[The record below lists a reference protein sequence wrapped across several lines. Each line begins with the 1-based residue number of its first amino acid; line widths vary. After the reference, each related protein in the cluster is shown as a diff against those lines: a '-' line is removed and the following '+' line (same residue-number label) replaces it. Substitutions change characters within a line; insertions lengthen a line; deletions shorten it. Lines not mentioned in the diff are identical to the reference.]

1 MSPELAA
8 HRGELLAEEAAEV
21 AEVSVTGPLDRL
33 AHELADVVYV
43 AYGTALVHGI
53 DLDAV
58 LAEIHRSNMTKIG
71 PDGTVSRRE
80 DGKVLKG
87 EHYEA
92 PDVPGAAE
100 AGVGTGRRRLSRRR
114 DPAQDRCRVG
124 GGCPGRRWLTCPAPD
139 RRRGSAV
146 APLSGAPLSR
156 PPARPPPSPG
166 VSSPPYPG
174 VTRGVGSTRSPRA
187 PCSAR

>member
-1 MSPELAA
+1 MTSTPAHLVREFHLAFGLDARSTPAEVSPELAA

-21 AEVSVTGPLDRL
+21 AEVSVAGPLDRL

-58 LAEIHRSNMTKIG
+58 LAEVHRSNMSKLG
-71 PDGTVSRRE
+71 PDGQVARRS

-92 PDVPGAAE
+92 PDV
-100 AGVGTGRRRLSRRR
+100 
-114 DPAQDRCRVG
+114 
-124 GGCPGRRWLTCPAPD
+124 
-139 RRRGSAV
+139 SAV
-146 APLSGAPLSR
+146 LRRQGWLPGGA
-156 PPARPPPSPG
+156 
-166 VSSPPYPG
+166 
-174 VTRGVGSTRSPRA
+174 
-187 PCSAR
+187 

>member
-1 MSPELAA
+1 MSSSPADLVREFHLAFGLDARGTPTEIAPDLAA

-58 LAEIHRSNMTKIG
+58 IAEIHRSNMTKIG
-71 PDGTVSRRE
+71 PDGEITRRA

-87 EHYEA
+87 EHYEM
-92 PDVPGAAE
+92 PDV
-100 AGVGTGRRRLSRRR
+100 AGVLRKQGWGADSHDRPTGTPHSE
-114 DPAQDRCRVG
+114 
-124 GGCPGRRWLTCPAPD
+124 
-139 RRRGSAV
+139 
-146 APLSGAPLSR
+146 
-156 PPARPPPSPG
+156 
-166 VSSPPYPG
+166 VS
-174 VTRGVGSTRSPRA
+174 
-187 PCSAR
+187 

>member
-1 MSPELAA
+1 MQPSPASLVREFHRAFGLDARSTPTEVSPELAA

-58 LAEIHRSNMTKIG
+58 IAEVHRANMTKLG
-71 PDGTVSRRE
+71 PDGRGARRD

-87 EHYEA
+87 STIW
-92 PDVPGAAE
+92 P
-100 AGVGTGRRRLSRRR
+100 RMSRRSSAAR
-114 DPAQDRCRVG
+114 AG
-124 GGCPGRRWLTCPAPD
+124 G
-139 RRRGSAV
+139 
-146 APLSGAPLSR
+146 PLRHRATGA
-156 PPARPPPSPG
+156 
-166 VSSPPYPG
+166 
-174 VTRGVGSTRSPRA
+174 TRA
-187 PCSAR
+187 PPTLVT

>member
-1 MSPELAA
+1 MSSSPADLVREFHRACGLDVRSTPTEVSPRLAA

-21 AEVSVTGPLDRL
+21 AEVSVSGPLDRL

-58 LAEIHRSNMTKIG
+58 IAEIHRSNMTKRG
-71 PDGTVSRRE
+71 PDGRIARRA

-92 PDVPGAAE
+92 PDV
-100 AGVGTGRRRLSRRR
+100 
-114 DPAQDRCRVG
+114 
-124 GGCPGRRWLTCPAPD
+124 
-139 RRRGSAV
+139 SAV
-146 APLSGAPLSR
+146 LRRQGWGAGG
-156 PPARPPPSPG
+156 AD
-166 VSSPPYPG
+166 
-174 VTRGVGSTRSPRA
+174 
-187 PCSAR
+187 

>member
-1 MSPELAA
+1 MSSSPVELVREFHRAFGLDARTTPTEVAPSLAA

-21 AEVSVTGPLDRL
+21 AEVAVEGPLDRL

-58 LAEIHRSNMTKIG
+58 LAEIHRSNMTKLG
-71 PDGTVSRRE
+71 PDGQVARRE

-92 PDVPGAAE
+92 PDVSAVLRRQGWIPGGAA
-100 AGVGTGRRRLSRRR
+100 
-114 DPAQDRCRVG
+114 
-124 GGCPGRRWLTCPAPD
+124 
-139 RRRGSAV
+139 
-146 APLSGAPLSR
+146 
-156 PPARPPPSPG
+156 
-166 VSSPPYPG
+166 
-174 VTRGVGSTRSPRA
+174 
-187 PCSAR
+187 

>member
-1 MSPELAA
+1 MSSSPADRATSSPADLVRAFHRTFGLDTRDTPARVDPRLAA

-21 AEVSVTGPLDRL
+21 AEVSVEGPLDHL

-58 LAEIHRSNMTKIG
+58 IAEIHRSNMTKLG
-71 PDGTVSRRE
+71 PEGQISRRA

-92 PDVPGAAE
+92 PDV
-100 AGVGTGRRRLSRRR
+100 AGVLRRQGWTP
-114 DPAQDRCRVG
+114 D
-124 GGCPGRRWLTCPAPD
+124 CPA
-139 RRRGSAV
+139 S
-146 APLSGAPLSR
+146 
-156 PPARPPPSPG
+156 
-166 VSSPPYPG
+166 
-174 VTRGVGSTRSPRA
+174 
-187 PCSAR
+187 